1 MPHLGRPRERLFTG
15 LRWGFVYA
23 AACSAVALASILIR
37 GPGVLRPYH
46 VGVLG
51 VIALYFASGI
61 VGGSVFGLLMPI
73 GQTLGGA
80 ALLGWLVMIP
90 VAALISIVVAPDLRP
105 GARSSFGFAPGYR
118 CSAPFAEQHS
128 GSGGLE
134 GPSLAAA

>member
-105 GARSSFGFAPGYR
+105 G
-118 CSAPFAEQHS
+118 SAEFVWVCAGVS
-128 GSGGLE
+128 LL
-134 GPSLAAA
+134 GPVCGAAFWIRRTGRP